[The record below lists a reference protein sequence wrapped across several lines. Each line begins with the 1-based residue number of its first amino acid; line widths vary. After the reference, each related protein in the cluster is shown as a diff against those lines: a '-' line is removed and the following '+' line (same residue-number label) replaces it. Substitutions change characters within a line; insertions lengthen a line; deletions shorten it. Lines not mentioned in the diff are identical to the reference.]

1 MATQYEL
8 TGVFAK
14 DDGNS
19 LGFTGTL
26 NFVGAGVT
34 ATLQPDGSLSVD
46 IPGGGGG
53 GGAPVDAQYLTLAL
67 NGTLT
72 QERVFTPSANFLVV
86 DGGAN
91 GNYSIDLSNTTVNA
105 GAYTNASIT
114 VDAKGRLT
122 AAASGPA
129 PVTAVNVDAGE
140 LTTTGGTT
148 PSLGLATTAVGA
160 GAYTNANITVDA
172 FGRVTAAAN
181 GTAGVT
187 DHSALTNLQW
197 ANAGHIGLT
206 TAVAAWQANAST
218 PVVVQAAADETMLV
232 RRGGVLQWIPIPVV
246 VAGLTFSGLTGSMPG
261 DLSLGGLTVT
271 SGVFA

>member
-1 MATQYEL
+1 MPSGYSL
-8 TGVFAK
+8 TGVTTQDEGLNVGFA
-14 DDGNS
+14 GIMN
-19 LGFTGTL
+19 FT
-26 NFVGAGVT
+26 GAGVT
-34 ATLQPDGSLSVD
+34 ATVAGNVVTVD

-53 GGAPVDAQYLTLAL
+53 GGAPVNAQYLTLAL

-72 QERVFTPSANFLVV
+72 QERVFTPSANFLIV

-91 GNYSIDLSNTTVNA
+91 ANYSIDLSNTTVAA

-122 AAASGPA
+122 TASSGTA

-140 LTTTGGTT
+140 LTSTGGTT
-148 PSLGLATTAVGA
+148 PTLGLANTAVGA
-160 GAYTNANITVDA
+160 GNYTNANITVDS

-181 GTAGVT
+181 GTGGVT

-232 RRGGVLQWIPIPVV
+232 RRGGTLQWIPIPVV
-246 VAGLTFSGLTGSMPG
+246 VAGLAFSGLSGSMPG
-261 DLSLGGLTVT
+261 DLVYGGVTIT
-271 SGVFA
+271 SGTFT